1 MPCHPRATL
10 WLVLFISLPS
20 VAAEPVDSLRLGWMS
35 REQINTLPEKQRP
48 RTDATCPGT
57 WITPIPLGTL
67 ASDPALSEVQV
78 QAEDVHY
85 DLNDI
90 STLRGN
96 VSITQPGRRIDADNA
111 ELTQLQGKGRFT
123 GNILIAEPGLILTG
137 DQAEFEFDTNQASI
151 EHAEFVSAAINA
163 HGRADRI
170 VRHPDGLITIARG
183 EYTTCAPDD
192 PAWYFLARDI
202 RLNNATGRGEVR
214 HATLHVQDV
223 PLLYVPYFNFPIDD
237 RRQTGLLTPRFGST
251 NDGGFDF
258 AQPVYLNLAPNYDA
272 TLTPRLITQR
282 GTMLEGEFRYL
293 LPYGGMG
300 SLQGT
305 LLPTDRLYADRDRKS
320 GSWRH
325 SGQLSDTVRIRTDV
339 NYVSDSAYFTDLGT
353 DLNLSN
359 TTHQE
364 RVGEL
369 SWAHGAWSL
378 LGRVQGFQTIDPSI
392 PDISKPY
399 ARLPQLLLNG
409 GSRVSTGF
417 EPLLSTELT
426 WFQRKVDDGTGPE
439 VNGARYRIEPS
450 LAYRIEESWGH
461 IIPKLKIGSLQY
473 QLEGNGVTGNDVRSA
488 TVPAF
493 SLDSGLVFE
502 REQAGFLQTLEPRA
516 LFLFAPYQG
525 QDELPVFDTAN
536 TTFTYAQLFRESR
549 FSGGDRL
556 DDANQI
562 SLGLTSRLLD
572 DNSGNEVVRASV
584 GQIRYFRDR
593 KVRLN
598 PLAPI
603 ATETSSGL
611 AAELAAPIGRGW
623 SGAADALWTHDLAHA
638 SQYSGNLNYLPESR
652 DRLAN
657 IGYHF
662 RREDLALGQK
672 PVRQASFSFVQP
684 VNVNWQLL
692 GLWQYD
698 IRNHETQDA
707 LLGVQYEA
715 CCWQVRMFERRFL
728 TDPDD
733 VSPGAQRVRNAFFIE
748 VELKGLAG
756 LGSSINSLL
765 GNNVFGYNQLLDRKD
780 TP

>member
-1 MPCHPRATL
+1 MHCHSRTAL
-10 WLVLFISLPS
+10 WLALFISLPS
-20 VAAEPVDSLRLGWMS
+20 MATEPVDSLRLGWMS
-35 REQINTLPEKQRP
+35 REQINTLPEHQRP
-48 RTDATCPGT
+48 RTDATCPGA
-57 WITPIPLGTL
+57 WITPIPAGTPT
-67 ASDPALSEVQV
+67 SDPALSETRIE
-78 QAEDVHY
+78 AEDVHY
-85 DLNDI
+85 DPNDL
-90 STLRGN
+90 SSLRGN
-96 VSITQPGRRIDADNA
+96 VHITQPGRRIDADNA
-111 ELTQLQGKGRFT
+111 ELTQQQGKGRFT

-137 DQAEFEFDTNQASI
+137 DQAEFDFDTNQASI
-151 EHAEFVSAAINA
+151 EHTEFVAAAINA

-170 VRHPDGLITIARG
+170 VRNADGLITIARG

-192 PAWYFLARDI
+192 PAWYFLASDI
-202 RLNNATGRGEVR
+202 SLNNATGRGTVW

-223 PLLYVPYFNFPIDD
+223 PVLYVPYFNFPIDD
-237 RRQTGLLTPRFGST
+237 RRQTGLLTPRFGTT

-258 AQPVYLNLAPNYDA
+258 AQPVYLNLATNYDA
-272 TLTPRLITQR
+272 TLTPRLITRR
-282 GTMLEGEFRYL
+282 GTMMEGEFRYL
-293 LPYGGMG
+293 LPYGGTG

-305 LLPTDRLYADRDRKS
+305 FLPTDKLYADKDRKS

-325 SGQLSDTVRIRTDV
+325 NGKLSSNLSVRTDV

-369 SWAHGAWSL
+369 FWASGAWSV
-378 LGRVQGFQTIDPSI
+378 LGRAQGYQTIDPSI

-399 ARLPQLLLNG
+399 SRLPQLLLNG
-409 GSRVSTGF
+409 GKRVSTGF
-417 EPLLSTELT
+417 EPLLNTELT
-426 WFQRKVDDGTGPE
+426 WFQRMVDDGSGPE
-439 VNGARYRIEPS
+439 VNGARYRLEPS
-450 LAYRIEESWGH
+450 LAYRMEEPWGH
-461 IIPKLKIGSLQY
+461 VTPKIKIGSLLY
-473 QLEGNGVTGNDVRSA
+473 QLEGNGVTEERVRSA
-488 TVPAF
+488 TVPTF

-502 REQAGFLQTLEPRA
+502 REQSGFLQTLEPRA
-516 LFLFAPYQG
+516 LFLFAPYQE
-525 QDELPVFDTAN
+525 QNDLPVFDTAN
-536 TTFTYAQLFRESR
+536 TTFSYAQLFRESR

-556 DDANQI
+556 DDASQL
-562 SLGLTSRLLD
+562 SLGLTSRFLD
-572 DNSGNEVVRASV
+572 SNTGNELVRASV
-584 GQIRYFRDR
+584 GQTHYFRDR
-593 KVRLN
+593 RVTLD
-598 PLAPI
+598 PLTPI
-603 ATETSSGL
+603 ATDTSSGL

-623 SGAADALWTHDLAHA
+623 SGTADALWTYDLEHA
-638 SQYSGNLNYLPESR
+638 SQYSATLNYLPESR

-672 PVRQASFSFVQP
+672 PVRQASVSFVQP

-698 IRNHETQDA
+698 IRNRETQDA

-715 CCWQVRMFERRFL
+715 CCWRVRMFERRFL

-733 VSPGAQRVRNAFFIE
+733 VSPGAQRTRNAFFIE
-748 VELKGLAG
+748 IELKGLAG